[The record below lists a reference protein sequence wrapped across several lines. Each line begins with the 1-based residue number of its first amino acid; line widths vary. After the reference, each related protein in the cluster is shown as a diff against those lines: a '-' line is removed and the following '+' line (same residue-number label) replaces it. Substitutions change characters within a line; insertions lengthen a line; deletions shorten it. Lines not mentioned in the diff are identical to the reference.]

1 MLHDNQVVQIQGV
14 SYDTLLSNF
23 KEIVKDEV
31 KKFSQIKTET
41 AEAPDRYIDTKEVCD
56 LYDVSTVTVWE
67 WEKKGLIKSYRI
79 GNLKRF
85 LLSEIMASPKLIQ
98 RNAKK

>member
-1 MLHDNQVVQIQGV
+1 MLSNNQVVQIQGI

-31 KKFSQIKTET
+31 KKLSQIKTDT
-41 AEAPDRYIDTKEVCD
+41 AEAQDRYIDTKDVCD

-85 LLSEIMASPKLIQ
+85 KLSEIMASPKLIQ
-98 RNAKK
+98 RTSK

>member
-14 SYDTLLSNF
+14 SYDTLLLNF

-41 AEAPDRYIDTKEVCD
+41 AEASDRYIDTKDVCD

-98 RNAKK
+98 RNSK